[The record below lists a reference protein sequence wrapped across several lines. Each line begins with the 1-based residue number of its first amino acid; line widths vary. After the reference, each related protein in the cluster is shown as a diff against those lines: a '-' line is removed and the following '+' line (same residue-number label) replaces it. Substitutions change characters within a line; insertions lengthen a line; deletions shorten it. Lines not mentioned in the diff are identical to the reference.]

1 MRTKVLL
8 IDGEAQIGEQLR
20 KTLERQDYD
29 VRWSKD
35 GHKAVRNAHLRQADL
50 LLIDLDVRPAEI
62 LEMQSRIAELNPLLP
77 VVGLTERTDLP
88 ATAFGTGLS
97 AVVEKPI
104 DPGGLLRLIEELL
117 TQVPKEGGGFRVVPR
132 KGSGFQNNPLR
143 RTSEWNLCPAA
154 YSGWG
159 INE

>member
-8 IDGEAQIGEQLR
+8 IEGEAQIGEQLCKR
-20 KTLERQDYD
+20 LERQDHD
-29 VRWSKD
+29 VRWSRD
-35 GHKAVRNAHLRQADL
+35 GQNAIRNADLRQADL
-50 LLIDLDVRPAEI
+50 LLIDLDVPPAEI
-62 LEMQSRIAELNPLLP
+62 LEILSRIAALNPLLP

-88 ATAFGTGLS
+88 AAASGTGLS

-104 DPGGLLRLIEELL
+104 DPSGLLRLIEELL
-117 TQVPKEGGGFRVVPR
+117 TQVPKEGGGLRVVPR
-132 KGSGFQNNPLR
+132 KGSDLQNDPLG
-143 RTSEWNLCPAA
+143 RTSERNLCPAA